1 VDGGVDRK
9 KPMANLN
16 DPRKSV
22 GHRLAIIEGHL
33 RKVKAMVEAG
43 DDCIDVI
50 HQSRAIQQ
58 ALRKFDEQMLAQHL
72 RICVARDLKNG
83 KGDTITH
90 DLIDIFGRV

>member
-1 VDGGVDRK
+1 M
-9 KPMANLN
+9 PNLN
-16 DPRKSV
+16 DPRKGV

-43 DDCIDVI
+43 DDCLDVI

-72 RICVARDLKNG
+72 RVCVARDIQQG
-83 KGDTITH
+83 KGATITNE
-90 DLIDIFGRV
+90 LLGIFDRI